1 MIKRRIKMPRKKNV
15 YKDPSIR
22 FRSDGRYEARI
33 YVGVNPNTKT
43 DDYRSVYGKTEKEVV
58 EKSRKLLKQKSDNL
72 AMNNQRYT
80 VRAWLEQWINCYK
93 ISNIKRSTYDKYLI
107 LTNQFIIPA
116 LGNVLLDKLDRMML
130 NKFYANIF
138 SNDYAAS
145 TVQTV
150 HRLLHAALEQA
161 VTEGIIPYNM
171 SDKAILPKIET
182 DEIIALTDGE
192 VIKLKSVLEN
202 NSFDNG
208 ILFMLYSGSRVGE
221 MLALNWSD
229 VDLENKVFS
238 ISRSLKRVYTRNE
251 TGAGNKTELITESTK
266 TKSSNR
272 NLPLTGVLNEIME
285 NQKSYYNIMKSLND
299 NDNFLK
305 NSFIF
310 TTSNGT
316 PIDARNFNRHIKICC
331 KKAGIRS
338 INSHVFRHTFISLA
352 VKNGIDPRLLKR
364 IVGHSNIS
372 TTDAIYTHIGV
383 EDLRASMEKIN
394 K

>member
-1 MIKRRIKMPRKKNV
+1 LIVSQTSYLLR
-15 YKDPSIR
+15 
-22 FRSDGRYEARI
+22 A
-33 YVGVNPNTKT
+33 
-43 DDYRSVYGKTEKEVV
+43 TEQ
-58 EKSRKLLKQKSDNL
+58 LH
-72 AMNNQRYT
+72 
-80 VRAWLEQWINCYK
+80 
-93 ISNIKRSTYDKYLI
+93 
-107 LTNQFIIPA
+107 
-116 LGNVLLDKLDRMML
+116 
-130 NKFYANIF
+130 KFYVNIF

-171 SDKAILPKIET
+171 SDKTILPKIET
-182 DEIIALTDGE
+182 EEIIALTDDE
-192 VIKLKSVLEN
+192 VIKLKSVLGN

-229 VDLENKVFS
+229 VDLDNKVFS
-238 ISRSLKRVYTRNE
+238 ISRSLKRVYKRNE

-272 NLPLTGVLNEIME
+272 NLPLTGALYGIIE
-285 NQKSYYNIMKSLND
+285 NQKKYYNIIKSLN
-299 NDNFLK
+299 NSDNFSK

-310 TTSNGT
+310 TTSNGN
-316 PIDARNFNRHIKICC
+316 PIDARNFNQHIKICC
-331 KKAGIRS
+331 KKAGIRE
-338 INSHVFRHTFISLA
+338 INSHIFRHTFISLA

-364 IVGHSNIS
+364 IVGHSSIS
-372 TTDAIYTHIGV
+372 TTDAIYTHIEV
-383 EDLRASMEKIN
+383 EGLRDSMEKIN